1 MVQSSMFYNKS
12 ILSLLGAS
20 LLTAA
25 LTAPAQAYQLFFGE
39 DINPNPGEGL
49 LFGDIPNSR
58 AAEAAFLAALTNGYA
73 TEDFESF
80 EIFTPAEL
88 NLAFGNIATATL
100 SGGGPNSS
108 VRSVDTDL
116 LNDPT
121 TPQAVKDD
129 ILREIS
135 LGRNASSGTQYWLTN
150 AVADFTVSFDQ
161 AVGGFGFYSYDL
173 GDYGGTVALQLFL
186 NGIEVSQDW
195 INIPFTQGAA
205 GSTDGSAFYFG
216 LLGNNNQRFDQVK
229 FRMNGVTG
237 DQFAFDDMTIA
248 KAVPEPGTLLAL
260 LGLGALGST
269 FLKRRSNA
277 AEVE

>member
-1 MVQSSMFYNKS
+1 MVQTLMFHPKA
-12 ILSLLGAS
+12 ILSLLGAT
-20 LLTAA
+20 LLTGT
-25 LTAPAQAYQLFFGE
+25 LTAPARAYQLFFGE
-39 DINPNPGEGL
+39 DINSNPGEGL

-58 AAEAAFLAALTNGYA
+58 AAETAFLAALTNGYA

-80 EIFTPAEL
+80 EIFTPADL
-88 NLAFGNIATATL
+88 DLAFGTIASATL
-100 SGGGPNSS
+100 SGGGVNSS
-108 VRSVDTDL
+108 VRSIDTAL
-116 LNDPT
+116 LDDPA

-150 AVADFTVSFDQ
+150 AVADFTVDFDQ

-173 GDYGGTVALQLFL
+173 GDYGGTVALELFL
-186 NGIEVSQDW
+186 NGEAVSLID
-195 INIPFTQGAA
+195 IPFTEGAD

-229 FRMNGVTG
+229 FRMNGIKG
-237 DQFAFDDMTIA
+237 DQFAFDDMTVA
-248 KAVPEPGTLLAL
+248 EAVPEPGALLAL
-260 LGLGALGST
+260 LGIGALGST
-269 FLKRRSNA
+269 FLKRRSSA